1 MCCCMPAPGTIASQ
15 YGYAL
20 LVRIRYSVVMSSLP
34 GESVSCGNL
43 GVISAKKEDAA
54 TAKAKATR
62 TAATVE

>member
-1 MCCCMPAPGTIASQ
+1 M
-15 YGYAL
+15 
-20 LVRIRYSVVMSSLP
+20 VMSSLP